1 MAYPNFDTAGS
12 IINDALVEVGL
23 APSSDPFADSDANV
37 VQMCVLLK
45 SLGRE
50 VGRLH
55 NWTILR
61 KEATFTT
68 VQGTSTY
75 AIPDDFY
82 EMYDQTGWNRT
93 NRLPLGGPL
102 SAQEW
107 QYLKSR
113 LAGVV
118 FTVLFRPMDGLIY
131 IYPDNPTPGGY
142 SIAYEYKSQG
152 WVKVAIGGGNYVYR
166 DYPSDSADIVQFDP
180 LTMMR
185 GLKLNWLKAHA
196 FDTTMAQVDYD
207 RTLELAKGQDSFN
220 PVLNLT
226 KQSPLRGVDQLIGQ
240 QSVPITGFGT

>member
-1 MAYPNFDTAGS
+1 MSNDTAGQ

-23 APSSDPFADSDANV
+23 SSSTDPFADSDSNV
-37 VQMCVLLK
+37 QQMCTFLK
-45 SLGRE
+45 TLGRE
-50 VGRLH
+50 ITHQH

-61 KEATFTT
+61 KEYTFVT
-68 VQGTSTY
+68 VQGTSSY
-75 AIPDDFY
+75 AMPSDFH

-118 FTVLFRPMDGLIY
+118 FTVLFRPMDGMMYL
-131 IYPDNPTPGGY
+131 YPDTNTPGGY
-142 SIAYEYKSQG
+142 TIAYEYKSDG
-152 WVKVAIGGGNYVYR
+152 CWKVAVGGGNYVYR
-166 DYPSDSADIVQFDP
+166 DYPSDSSDICLFDT
-180 LTMMR
+180 LMMSR
-185 GLKLNWLKAHA
+185 GLKLAWLKAHA
-196 FDTTMAQVDYD
+196 FDTTSAQQDFEQALMF
-207 RTLELAKGQDSFN
+207 TKGQDSFV

-226 KQSPLRGVDQLIGQ
+226 RPTALRGVDVMLGQ